1 MVPKLFSFKAYFR
14 KNRNYSAHF
23 EHLIAIFSHPKVKS
37 RQYCL
42 SSQVISILAS
52 LWQECNKSV
61 IEIHVH
67 DVFFA
72 TVSIL
77 GRFLERQT
85 LISSSI
91 QHSRSRFLDFIMWS
105 VKNPSSHRYDV
116 ENCIKMVKAFLANK
130 GYSSLTAIQNVS
142 IGTSTCLILSPRSL
156 EIHADS
162 YSSYNRRPVLD
173 ELCERI
179 SNPVIL
185 ISLQWW
191 KKKLNFSSRLVK
203 CWNTLGLIFFMQL
216 SRTKGNISKLPSSA
230 LFFQISTF
238 FLNATSLSDELTE
251 IGRVEC

>member
-1 MVPKLFSFKAYFR
+1 MTRVQQICHWNTCAW
-14 KNRNYSAHF
+14 
-23 EHLIAIFSHPKVKS
+23 
-37 RQYCL
+37 C
-42 SSQVISILAS
+42 
-52 LWQECNKSV
+52 
-61 IEIHVH
+61 
-67 DVFFA
+67 FFA

-191 KKKLNFSSRLVK
+191 EKKLNFSSRLVK

-216 SRTKGNISKLPSSA
+216 SRTKENMSK
-230 LFFQISTF
+230 
-238 FLNATSLSDELTE
+238 
-251 IGRVEC
+251 